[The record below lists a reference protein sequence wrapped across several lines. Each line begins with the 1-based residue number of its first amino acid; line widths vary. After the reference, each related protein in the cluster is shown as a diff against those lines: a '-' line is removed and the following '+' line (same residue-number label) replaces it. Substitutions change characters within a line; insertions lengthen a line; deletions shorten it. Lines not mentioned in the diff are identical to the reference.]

1 MLRVSQLKTEFLPLL
16 SVSFVSENSVVAAV
30 SVCCFLLV
38 ELCRVLE
45 GEETPYFAQLIITIN
60 KLCPGVSVCILE
72 GQGGN
77 AELMFPNGCLVAGP
91 RLLPNALQL

>member
-1 MLRVSQLKTEFLPLL
+1 M
-16 SVSFVSENSVVAAV
+16 VAAV
-30 SVCCFLLV
+30 SVSSFLLV

-45 GEETPYFAQLIITIN
+45 GEETLYFAQLIITIN

-77 AELMFPNGCLVAGP
+77 AELVFPNGCLVAGP
-91 RLLPNALQL
+91 RLLPDALQL